1 MEASEI
7 KIKALCISLVTIT
20 FIEVA
25 VRIAV
30 SMGNLNTMIV
40 LGAARLL
47 ETVLIILFVLIWGKG
62 MSSIGLAASTIVC
75 GIRKGLIW
83 SVAFGLVTFFAF
95 IALFFFD
102 INLLALIHT
111 HLPGKTSEIILFFL
125 IGGIVGPIAEEV
137 FFRGMLYG
145 FLRRW
150 GILEAIILTSLIFVL
165 AHPVFPGIPAT
176 QVVGGLIFAV
186 AYEVEG
192 SLMVPITIHILGNMA
207 ILTLSLTS

>member
-1 MEASEI
+1 MEASKI
-7 KIKALCISLVTIT
+7 KIKTLCVSLATIA

-25 VRIAV
+25 IKIAV
-30 SMGNLNTMIV
+30 SGSYFNTMMI
-40 LGAARLL
+40 LGTARLL
-47 ETVLIILFVLIWGKG
+47 ETVLIVLIVLIWGKG
-62 MSSIGLAASTIVC
+62 MSSIGLAPSTIVR
-75 GIRKGLIW
+75 GIKKGLIW
-83 SVAFGLVTFFAF
+83 SAAFGLVTFFAF
-95 IALFFFD
+95 IALFLFD
-102 INLLALIHT
+102 INPLRLIHT

-145 FLRRW
+145 FFRRW
-150 GILEAIILTSLIFVL
+150 GILMALILTTLIFVL

-192 SLMVPITIHILGNMA
+192 SLMVPITIHILGNIA
-207 ILTLSLTS
+207 IFALSLIS